1 MTTTMNKQK
10 KSRSYDQSKLK
21 YISDMLCDNIEELLT
36 ALGID
41 AYKNLGKMI
50 TMSCPIHGGD
60 NETALNI
67 YHQGDHYRG
76 NWKCRTHQCEETFM
90 GSIIGFI
97 RGCISKNS
105 HNWQKPGD
113 QICSFQEALDFATSF
128 IQEDWDSIKISRKS
142 KEKITFVNTV
152 KYISDSEKIDSPKIS
167 RDFIRQNLK
176 IPSTYFIN
184 RGFDQKTLINYD
196 VGECLSA
203 GKEMNGR
210 AVVPIYDTDFK
221 YMVGCTGRSI
231 YEKCNQC
238 KAYHNPNDN
247 CPSTENIWK
256 YSKWR
261 HSAGFKT
268 QEYLYN
274 YWIAQHKIKETMA
287 VILVESPGNVWR
299 LSEAGI
305 INAVAIFG
313 SSLSDRQKM
322 ILDTSGAMTIISIMD
337 NDDAGNKA
345 ALHIRQKCE
354 KTYNILD
361 IKIDH
366 EDIAAMSIEQIQSEI
381 STKIKD
387 YI

>member
-1 MTTTMNKQK
+1 MNKPK
-10 KSRSYDQSKLK
+10 KSRSYDQTKLK
-21 YISDMLCDNIEELLT
+21 YISDMLCDNIEELLST
-36 ALGID
+36 LGIES
-41 AYKNLGKMI
+41 YKNLGKMI
-50 TMSCPIHGGD
+50 SMSCPIHGGD

-67 YHQGDHYRG
+67 YHQGDYYRG

-90 GSIIGFI
+90 GSVLGFI
-97 RGCISKNS
+97 RGCLSKNH

-113 QICSFQEALDFATSF
+113 PMCSFQEALDFATSF
-128 IQEDWDSIKISRKS
+128 IQEDWDSIKVSRKS

-152 KYISDSEKIDSPKIS
+152 KYISGSEKTDIPKIS
-167 RDFIRQNLK
+167 RDLIRKSLQ
-176 IPSTYFIN
+176 IPSNYFIN
-184 RGFDQKTLINYD
+184 RGFNSTTLINYD
-196 VGECLSA
+196 VGECVLP
-203 GKEMNGR
+203 GKEMHDR

-231 YEKCNQC
+231 YEKCGKC
-238 KAYHNPNDN
+238 KAYHNQSES
-247 CPSTENIWK
+247 CPASENLWK

-274 YWIAQHKIKETMA
+274 YWIAQHKIKETSA

-337 NDDAGNKA
+337 NDDAGRKA
-345 ALHIRQKCE
+345 ATHIRQKCE
-354 KTYNILD
+354 KTYNI
-361 IKIDH
+361 INININH
-366 EDIAAMSIEQIQSEI
+366 EDIATMSIDQIKSEI
-381 STKIKD
+381 IPTIKD